1 MTDRRAT
8 LALTLA
14 VASCAGG
21 ARAPTNPLVD
31 ATPIETGDDGVGRR
45 LRELELE
52 VLAGYDRLEAGIDP
66 GAGLAAI
73 GVGAEDDRTTGGM
86 RWPVSEVDNRPSAR
100 RVQPVEVVSRSLEVH
115 LAADQSVGW
124 TFDQVSLHFDVC
136 GRVASV
142 PLRIAQVYVRDSDR
156 WTLVAEH
163 VGYAQPIDAAVETA
177 PASAKPAAS
186 ADDAPELAA
195 ARAILTTAFAIDGDR
210 EQSWDGGPESLAVW
224 PDPRPVLRADA
235 LHHGVSLAT
244 AVGATRLELQ
254 GTRFALGPGGQVA
267 IAATGIVATVDRGG
281 ASVDLRLRASAV
293 LERRGD
299 GPWRVRMALVS
310 APIATPA
317 LIARTVGVIATSVAG
332 GRITTQCL
340 DGPGKVARGP

>member
-1 MTDRRAT
+1 MTRRTAV
-8 LALTLA
+8 LALVL
-14 VASCAGG
+14 ASCAGQ

-45 LRELELE
+45 VRELELE
-52 VLAGYDRLEAGIDP
+52 VLAGYGRLEAGIDP

-73 GVGAEDDRTTGGM
+73 GVGSEDAGM
-86 RWPVSEVDNRPSAR
+86 RWPVYEVDNRPSAR
-100 RVQPVEVVSRSLEVH
+100 RVAPVEVVSRSLEVH
-115 LAADQSVGW
+115 LSADQSVGW
-124 TFDQVSLHFDVC
+124 TFDQVSLHLDVC

-177 PASAKPAAS
+177 AAS
-186 ADDAPELAA
+186 ATPATPDDSPDLAA
-195 ARAILTTAFAIDGDR
+195 ARAILTTALAIDGDR

-224 PDPRPVLRADA
+224 PDPGPALRGDA

-244 AVGATRLELQ
+244 AVGASRLELQ
-254 GTRFALGPGGQVA
+254 GTRLALGPGGQVA
-267 IAATGIVATVDRGG
+267 IAATAIVATVDRGG

-310 APIATPA
+310 TPIATSA

-332 GRITTQCL
+332 GRVTTQCL